1 MIIFPNAKINL
12 GLNIISRRDDGYHN
26 IETIL
31 YPVKIK
37 EALEIVE
44 ADELL
49 FTSSGI
55 HIPGSLNDNLCL
67 RAWHLISKNV
77 NLPKVHIHLH
87 KQIPVGAGL
96 GGGSAD
102 GAFCIRLLNEKFNLE
117 FTASQMEDY
126 ARQLGSDCAFFI
138 KNQPALASG
147 KGDEFE
153 PINLNLDKY
162 FLVLVMPPVHVSTA
176 EAYGRIKTD
185 SKATS
190 LAGLE
195 VLPMEGWRD
204 FLKNDFEC
212 PVFESHPVI
221 KNVKDALYEAGALY
235 ASMSGS
241 GASVYGIFKNEIK
254 LPLLENNN
262 VVFYGI

>member
-12 GLNIISRRDDGYHN
+12 GLNIISRREDGYHN
-26 IETIL
+26 IETVI

-37 EALEIVE
+37 DALEIVE
-44 ADELL
+44 AEELL

-55 HIPGSLNDNLCL
+55 HIPGNPSDNLCL
-67 RAWHLISKNV
+67 RAWQLISKDV
-77 NLPKVHIHLH
+77 DLPKVHIHLH

-102 GAFCIRLLNEKFNLE
+102 GAFCIRLLNEKFNLA
-117 FTASQMEDY
+117 FSASQMEEY

-138 KNQPALASG
+138 KNQPALATG
-147 KGDEFE
+147 KGDVLEAV
-153 PINLNLDKY
+153 NLSLDKY
-162 FLVLVMPPVHVSTA
+162 FLVLVMPSVHVSTA
-176 EAYGRIKTD
+176 EAYRGINSD
-185 SKATS
+185 LKATS

-195 VLPMEGWRD
+195 GLPIEGWRD
-204 FLKNDFEC
+204 FLKNDFEET
-212 PVFESHPVI
+212 VFEIHPVI
-221 KNVKDALYEAGALY
+221 KNIKDVLYEAGALY

-254 LPLLENNN
+254 LPHLENQN